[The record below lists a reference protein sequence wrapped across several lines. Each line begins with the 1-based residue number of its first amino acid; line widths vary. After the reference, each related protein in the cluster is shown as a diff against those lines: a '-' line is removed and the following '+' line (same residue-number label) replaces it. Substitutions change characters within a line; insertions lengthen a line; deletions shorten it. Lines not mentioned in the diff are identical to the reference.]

1 MAEKRKV
8 VAAYPQTI
16 DGKDVAPDAVL
27 IVDEATA
34 LRLIREGL
42 AREAKDDQRAAFA
55 PAAEE
60 AAPVADLTKGGK

>member
-16 DGKDVAPDAVL
+16 DGKDVAPDQAV

-34 LRLIREGL
+34 LRLILAGL
-42 AREAKDDQRAAFA
+42 VREAKDDRQVAFA
-55 PAAEE
+55 PAADE
-60 AAPVADLTKGGK
+60 AVPVADLTKGGK

>member
-1 MAEKRKV
+1 MAEKRRV

-16 DGKDVAPDAVL
+16 DGKDVRPDEAV

-34 LRLIREGL
+34 LRLILAGL
-42 AREAKDDQRAAFA
+42 VREAKDERLVAPA